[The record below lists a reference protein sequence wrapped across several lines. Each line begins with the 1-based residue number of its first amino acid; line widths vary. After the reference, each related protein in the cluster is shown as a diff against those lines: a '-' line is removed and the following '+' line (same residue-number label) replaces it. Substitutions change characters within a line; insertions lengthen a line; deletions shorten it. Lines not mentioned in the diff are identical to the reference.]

1 MVSVRPVCCVRHEII
16 KYTAENIKNKKDLTE
31 KYERDRVQ
39 HFEERTEEVV
49 GEEIRS
55 IRTRAKQKEHNDVTK
70 EVSNRQLQKETFIG
84 DGQTKEKAEEPKYG
98 DRSVKINRTKQSY
111 YNENKTENHNV
122 EKEQQDIKNENCIKC
137 DKFLKT
143 GVQCGYCQ
151 RWFHFK

>member
-16 KYTAENIKNKKDLTE
+16 IYTAENIKNKKDLTE

-84 DGQTKEKAEEPKYG
+84 DGQTKEKAEEPKYS
-98 DRSVKINRTKQSY
+98 DRSVEINRTKQSY

-122 EKEQQDIKNENCIKC
+122 EKEQQDTKNENCIKC
-137 DKFLKT
+137 DKYLKT
-143 GVQCGYCQ
+143 GVQGGYCQ